1 MSELEGQ
8 LRECHGCS
16 ERYLIKLCQRAADR
30 IAELE
35 KDAAPATSSDVA
47 IDRKVGEEILR
58 LCNSLPKGDFRYTV
72 ESMTAINLFT
82 AALAKGD
89 NK

>member
-35 KDAAPATSSDVA
+35 KDAAPATSSERVS
-47 IDRKVGEEILR
+47 ISR
-58 LCNSLPKGDFRYTV
+58 GD
-72 ESMTAINLFT
+72 L
-82 AALAKGD
+82 AALHRDRVNALGQVGMSSDPLLERIEATLWSDSK
-89 NK
+89 